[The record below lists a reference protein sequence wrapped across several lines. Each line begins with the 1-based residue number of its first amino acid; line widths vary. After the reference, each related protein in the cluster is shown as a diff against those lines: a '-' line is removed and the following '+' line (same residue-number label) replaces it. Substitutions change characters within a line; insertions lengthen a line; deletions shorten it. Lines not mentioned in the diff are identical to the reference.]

1 MTHRRVL
8 ILIDSIESDY
18 QIDAISGVLRATR
31 ASNVNLAIVTGGWLG
46 TRQHPAPRN
55 FIYDFIPEASVD
67 GIVVMA
73 GSVSNHCGIEH
84 FRAWL
89 QKFQVPVVCMGIE
102 VPGFTSVFVDN
113 GIGTYA
119 AISHL
124 IEGHGRRRIA
134 CLRGPIGSSEAD
146 QRHDAYARALRA
158 HDLSVN
164 AALTC
169 TAPIFA
175 REDGLAAIETLF
187 EKRGLTLSNIDA
199 IACVNDDVALGAM
212 EALTRRGILIPEQIS
227 IVGFD
232 DSASARAAN
241 PPLTTVNQRV
251 ELQGYTA
258 GQALIE
264 MLESGVPAPSQRL
277 DSVEVLRASC
287 GCLIPHQN
295 DSHRI
300 EIGGG
305 GRSFA
310 LAFLDRQVKL
320 EAEMARAAAGR
331 LGKQSGWEG
340 KILMALASELQTGD
354 GSFLP
359 AFEGVVRKAI
369 SVGGGVDAC
378 NDVLTSLRLQ
388 VLAIAVS
395 KPELRS
401 RVEDMFQEARLMVTN
416 VGLSAYRDRD
426 QAATDHMRNISKAC
440 MGAFAAQDTTAL
452 SRALSTHLP
461 PLGVT
466 ACSISRLSTT
476 SARGPRLEIVA
487 RLSPDFVPAKNPALP
502 TGSLGIDQTLQHR
515 AAVVLM
521 PLEFN
526 RRPVGVAGFA
536 WGAHNPMTY
545 ELLREWLSVA
555 VYASDVQNAKT
566 AEPVEPA
573 EGAA

>member
-1 MTHRRVL
+1 
-8 ILIDSIESDY
+8 
-18 QIDAISGVLRATR
+18 
-31 ASNVNLAIVTGGWLG
+31 
-46 TRQHPAPRN
+46 
-55 FIYDFIPEASVD
+55 
-67 GIVVMA
+67 
-73 GSVSNHCGIEH
+73 
-84 FRAWL
+84 
-89 QKFQVPVVCMGIE
+89 
-102 VPGFTSVFVDN
+102 
-113 GIGTYA
+113 
-119 AISHL
+119 
-124 IEGHGRRRIA
+124 
-134 CLRGPIGSSEAD
+134 
-146 QRHDAYARALRA
+146 
-158 HDLSVN
+158 
-164 AALTC
+164 
-169 TAPIFA
+169 
-175 REDGLAAIETLF
+175 
-187 EKRGLTLSNIDA
+187 
-199 IACVNDDVALGAM
+199 
-212 EALTRRGILIPEQIS
+212 
-227 IVGFD
+227 
-232 DSASARAAN
+232 
-241 PPLTTVNQRV
+241 
-251 ELQGYTA
+251 
-258 GQALIE
+258 
-264 MLESGVPAPSQRL
+264 
-277 DSVEVLRASC
+277 
-287 GCLIPHQN
+287 
-295 DSHRI
+295 
-300 EIGGG
+300 
-305 GRSFA
+305 
-310 LAFLDRQVKL
+310 
-320 EAEMARAAAGR
+320 
-331 LGKQSGWEG
+331 
-340 KILMALASELQTGD
+340 
-354 GSFLP
+354 
-359 AFEGVVRKAI
+359 
-369 SVGGGVDAC
+369 
-378 NDVLTSLRLQ
+378 